1 MEQLSLTAVTPNIS
15 SSPGLL
21 PSPPM
26 NSRGVLPAVVLS
38 LCFLLGVPGNI
49 AVIILKPKFQQLSRM
64 TQRLMLNLAVSDLLC
79 LVTLP
84 LWIYSLLYS
93 WIFGLVAC
101 KILIYVIFFCSL
113 LTVTLLSVQRY
124 LVVVKQQHTLNHFGA
139 KRLLVLLWI
148 ASLVASIPSGISH
161 NLIEKKENM
170 TYCTLQLSSE
180 ALVIFVLIDEII
192 VGFMTIFI
200 LAFSY
205 ISLYRKL
212 KRAAFFH
219 NCQTTRLVSS
229 ITASFFV
236 LNFPYHVINVLTVT
250 AVSLHIEGLMEFCR
264 SSRYIFGAILL
275 FNISLN
281 PLLYAFTSCNFWKCS
296 EKLNCWKRNSGNT
309 SGCKLL
315 SFSFFPLNNGVLQC
329 LVCVTSSFGRLHLL
343 HKLPG
348 CSCSSSNLR
357 NAYF

>member
-1 MEQLSLTAVTPNIS
+1 METTTSTVFTTNTSTSGHLLSSSWDITGLTRAALLSLS
-15 SSPGLL
+15 
-21 PSPPM
+21 
-26 NSRGVLPAVVLS
+26 
-38 LCFLLGVPGNI
+38 FLLGFSGNI
-49 AVIILKPKFQQLSRM
+49 AVILLKPNIQTLSPLS
-64 TQRLMLNLAVSDLLC
+64 QSLMLNLAVSDLLC
-79 LVTLP
+79 VLTLP
-84 LWIYSLLYS
+84 FWIYDLLIS
-93 WIFGLVAC
+93 WTLGLVAC
-101 KILIYVIFFCSL
+101 KLLTCLLFLSFFCSL

-161 NLIEKKENM
+161 NLIEKENM
-170 TYCTLQLSSE
+170 TYCTLQFSSE
-180 ALVIFVLIDEII
+180 ALVIFVLIEEII
-192 VGFMTIFI
+192 VGFVTIFI

-296 EKLNCWKRNSGNT
+296 EKLNCWARNSGV
-309 SGCKLL
+309 S
-315 SFSFFPLNNGVLQC
+315 
-329 LVCVTSSFGRLHLL
+329 
-343 HKLPG
+343 
-348 CSCSSSNLR
+348 
-357 NAYF
+357 